1 MNEKTILIIQERKDK
16 LLKDVATLDKMLE
29 TNDESLL
36 EKQYWDDLVEE
47 FDNPDADMNLEDGL
61 TDEEIQCLNEN
72 FRWFSMGLLVELRQ
86 SEETFSKLML
96 IKKYR
101 GDSLR
106 NTINFLLELG
116 ICVYLLDEDV
126 LKEI

>member
-1 MNEKTILIIQERKDK
+1 MNEKTILIIQKRKDK

-47 FDNPDADMNLEDGL
+47 FENPDADMNLEDGL

-72 FRWFSMGLLVELRQ
+72 FR
-86 SEETFSKLML
+86 
-96 IKKYR
+96 
-101 GDSLR
+101 
-106 NTINFLLELG
+106 
-116 ICVYLLDEDV
+116 
-126 LKEI
+126 

>member
-1 MNEKTILIIQERKDK
+1 MNEKTILIIQKRKDK

-47 FDNPDADMNLEDGL
+47 FENPDANIDFEDGL

-86 SEETFSKLML
+86 SEKTFSKLML

-116 ICVYLLDEDV
+116 IYVYLLDEDV

>member
-1 MNEKTILIIQERKDK
+1 MNEKSILIIQKRKDK

-47 FDNPDADMNLEDGL
+47 FENPDANIDFEDGL

-72 FRWFSMGLLVELRQ
+72 FR
-86 SEETFSKLML
+86 
-96 IKKYR
+96 
-101 GDSLR
+101 
-106 NTINFLLELG
+106 
-116 ICVYLLDEDV
+116 
-126 LKEI
+126 

>member
-72 FRWFSMGLLVELRQ
+72 FR
-86 SEETFSKLML
+86 
-96 IKKYR
+96 
-101 GDSLR
+101 
-106 NTINFLLELG
+106 
-116 ICVYLLDEDV
+116 
-126 LKEI
+126 

>member
-1 MNEKTILIIQERKDK
+1 MNETTILIIQKRKDK

-47 FDNPDADMNLEDGL
+47 FENPDADMNLEDGL

-72 FRWFSMGLLVELRQ
+72 FR
-86 SEETFSKLML
+86 
-96 IKKYR
+96 
-101 GDSLR
+101 
-106 NTINFLLELG
+106 
-116 ICVYLLDEDV
+116 
-126 LKEI
+126 

>member
-1 MNEKTILIIQERKDK
+1 MNEKTILIIQKRKDK

-47 FDNPDADMNLEDGL
+47 FENPDANIDFEDGL

-72 FRWFSMGLLVELRQ
+72 FR
-86 SEETFSKLML
+86 
-96 IKKYR
+96 
-101 GDSLR
+101 
-106 NTINFLLELG
+106 
-116 ICVYLLDEDV
+116 
-126 LKEI
+126 

>member
-1 MNEKTILIIQERKDK
+1 MNEKTILIIQKRKDK

-72 FRWFSMGLLVELRQ
+72 FR
-86 SEETFSKLML
+86 
-96 IKKYR
+96 
-101 GDSLR
+101 
-106 NTINFLLELG
+106 
-116 ICVYLLDEDV
+116 
-126 LKEI
+126 